1 MTATQPGE
9 ETDQD
14 DPEADHLKGE
24 PQVVFAPDVRRSGQ
38 ETDRTEEDEEEA
50 GQHAEN
56 RDPGA
61 HRAEGIDLEEAGV
74 TPPFD
79 PAPQGHQRHEE
90 EMVDREVAGADRQA
104 LRRTDGAPDV
114 AARHPPAKELVAA
127 VDDHDRVVSRGRARG
142 KRIAD
147 TPCFR
152 PGRLA
157 VADLSPKGA
166 AMAADGLQPDKTFIV
181 TMKTWFDQTDG
192 LGILHH
198 SHYVLL
204 MERAQKTMFVAL
216 MGKDTLDPTVAP
228 DVYVVVRDIDLHY
241 LAPIRPECDV
251 KLILSV
257 RKVRAAGLTVD
268 FEFRSADLS
277 VLHAKAS
284 RTVCRMDGATHQPAA
299 WSEEFRAKHEALVR

>member
-1 MTATQPGE
+1 
-9 ETDQD
+9 
-14 DPEADHLKGE
+14 
-24 PQVVFAPDVRRSGQ
+24 
-38 ETDRTEEDEEEA
+38 
-50 GQHAEN
+50 
-56 RDPGA
+56 
-61 HRAEGIDLEEAGV
+61 
-74 TPPFD
+74 
-79 PAPQGHQRHEE
+79 
-90 EMVDREVAGADRQA
+90 
-104 LRRTDGAPDV
+104 
-114 AARHPPAKELVAA
+114 
-127 VDDHDRVVSRGRARG
+127 
-142 KRIAD
+142 
-147 TPCFR
+147 
-152 PGRLA
+152 
-157 VADLSPKGA
+157 VADLSSKGT
-166 AMAADGLQPDKTFIV
+166 AMPADGLQPDKTFVV

-216 MGKDTLDPTVAP
+216 MGKDTLDPAVAP

-241 LAPIRPECDV
+241 HAPIRPEGEV

-299 WSEEFRAKHEALVR
+299 WSEEFRAKHEGLVK